1 VQIDR
6 IWSVNEGKLLLHRI
20 PDDAQQLAGQY
31 ELPATTHFKGKTQLD
46 KALTTKTRG
55 ITNKRIKETIYRLKP
70 QTSAL
75 TLQVSALKAQSSN
88 LHWIALDELEHVTL
102 SGPHRRWVNELLKQ
116 DV

>member
-1 VQIDR
+1 M
-6 IWSVNEGKLLLHRI
+6 NEGKLLLHSI
-20 PDDAQQLAGQY
+20 PDDAKQLAGQY

-70 QTSAL
+70 QTS
-75 TLQVSALKAQSSN
+75 SLKAQSSN

-116 DV
+116 DA